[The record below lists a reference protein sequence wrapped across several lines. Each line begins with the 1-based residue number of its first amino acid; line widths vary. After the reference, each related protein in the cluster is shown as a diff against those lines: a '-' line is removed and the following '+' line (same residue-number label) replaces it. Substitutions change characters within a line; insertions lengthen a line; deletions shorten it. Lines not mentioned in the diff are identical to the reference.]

1 MASSNEEREAFDKL
15 IVLLEEACDKAIEI
29 PDPYSPP
36 SPAIRH
42 ETLENP
48 FHVYDNLW
56 DLLEAA
62 RAGRS
67 KFP

>member
-1 MASSNEEREAFDKL
+1 MASSNEERETFDKL
-15 IVLLEEACDKAIEI
+15 IVLLEETCDKAIEI
-29 PDPYSPP
+29 LGPYTA